1 MRPRQIL
8 DRFNVGFI
16 ATTEGATESLEHH
29 DRIIKDGLGDRIT
42 TTFRPED
49 VTDPDNARFIQNI
62 ESLADITKQDCS
74 SWQGYL
80 NALRK
85 RRSEFKARGATATD
99 HGHPTSST
107 QNLSEKDADVL
118 FSKCLKGNATA
129 TEKEAFRGQMLTE
142 MAKMSLEDGLVMQI
156 HPGSYRNHNG
166 CTSR

>member
-1 MRPRQIL
+1 MHCV
-8 DRFNVGFI
+8 N
-16 ATTEGATESLEHH
+16 
-29 DRIIKDGLGDRIT
+29 GD
-42 TTFRPED
+42 
-49 VTDPDNARFIQNI
+49 Q
-62 ESLADITKQDCS
+62 S
-74 SWQGYL
+74 
-80 NALRK
+80 
-85 RRSEFKARGATATD
+85 KARGATATD